1 MVGVA
6 DNIDKLTKSGVSPD
20 DIVVVVVV
28 DGLQNLDSSMFD
40 YFEEFERESQI
51 FLEEDQ
57 RLTLRKKYE
66 NFGYHSEIDRDE
78 PLNYSKFLFPAE

>member
-51 FLEEDQ
+51 FIEEDQ
-57 RLTLRKKYE
+57 RLTLRKKY
-66 NFGYHSEIDRDE
+66 
-78 PLNYSKFLFPAE
+78 